1 MIYAPG
7 IDTGYAAVTFPGIT
21 EAVESGD
28 LKTAE
33 EFVVKTAKAIWHAT
47 AILALG
53 RWQGEGAD
61 YSELGFEGLDI

>member
-7 IDTGYAAVTFPGIT
+7 LDTGYAPVTFPGIT
-21 EAVESGD
+21 EAVEGGD

-33 EFVVKTAKAIWHAT
+33 EFVEKTARAIWHAT

-53 RWQGEGAD
+53 KWHGEDVD
-61 YSELGFEGLDI
+61 YSELSFEETVV